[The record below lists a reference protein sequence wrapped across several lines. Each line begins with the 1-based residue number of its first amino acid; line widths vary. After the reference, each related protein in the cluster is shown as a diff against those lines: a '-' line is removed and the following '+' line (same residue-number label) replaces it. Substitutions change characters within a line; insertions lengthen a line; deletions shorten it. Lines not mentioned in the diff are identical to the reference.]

1 MAVQKKKKA
10 ESFPIYA
17 TKERIKEVESDIRE
31 LELMLKEDATRKV
44 PKITDPAG
52 VKAEI
57 LKKQQFIL
65 RNSPPVFRGEN
76 ANRAYKEAKE
86 LEKVIKDNM
95 PKSSLYNQHYPRGS
109 DSHLKQKKFEDAVRQ
124 QMAFQ
129 TNRQLK
135 QAVLKYKSI
144 MSRLDSSDPTV
155 RDIER
160 LRSAR

>member
-31 LELMLKEDATRKV
+31 LELMLKEDSQRKV
-44 PKITDPAG
+44 PKITDIAG

-57 LKKQQFIL
+57 LKKQQYIE
-65 RNSPPVFRGEN
+65 RYSPATLRGEN

-86 LEKVIKDNM
+86 LEKTIKENM
-95 PKSSLYNQHYPRGS
+95 PKSSLYGQHYPRGS
-109 DSHLKQKKFEDAVRQ
+109 DSHLKAQKFEEAVRQ
-124 QMAFQ
+124 QIHFQ
-129 TNRQLK
+129 TNPELK
-135 QAVLKYKSI
+135 QKILKYKHLMARI
-144 MSRLDSSDPTV
+144 DPSDPTV
-155 RDIER
+155 RNIER